1 MLGVRSEESRFA
13 STRIADTRMGTFWRG
28 KVRFQTTFW
37 VCRLLE
43 LLWNMLLS
51 GEAQGE
57 ILESNSFVEILQY
70 YDSVKRADK
79 QVRCI

>member
-1 MLGVRSEESRFA
+1 
-13 STRIADTRMGTFWRG
+13 
-28 KVRFQTTFW
+28 
-37 VCRLLE
+37 
-43 LLWNMLLS
+43 MLLS

-79 QVRCI
+79 QVRLKGNLSPSPRSHCIVHRSAPTPWVPRSHLIPLVLSVAI